1 MIRPHD
7 IPTPA
12 FVVDAAALD
21 RNIALLDTVKA
32 QTGCRIL
39 LALKAFSMVA
49 AFDRIRAKLD
59 GTCASSL
66 HEARLGREAFGGEV
80 HAFAAA
86 FSETDFRGLLP
97 LIDHVTF
104 NSFGQWRQFRPLLA
118 AAPRPIAAGLRIN
131 PEHSEGHTALYDP
144 CAPRSRLGIRRETFA
159 DESLD
164 GLTGLHFHCLCEQNA
179 DVLARTLAAVESRFG
194 DMIPRFA
201 WMNFGGG
208 HHITRADYD
217 IGLLC
222 RLITD
227 FRNRHSGM
235 PVYLEP
241 GEAVALNAGVL
252 VATVLDVVV
261 NEIPIAILDTSCT
274 CHMPDVLEMP
284 YRPRVYRSD
293 AWDGSAV
300 APADADFGGEP
311 GAKSCAVRLAGPSCL
326 AGDCIGDYSFDRPL
340 KPGDRLVFEDMA
352 HYTMVKTTTFNGINL
367 PSLLLRQPDGTLT
380 LIRRFGYED
389 FRSRL

>member
-1 MIRPHD
+1 MTPQTL
-7 IPTPA
+7 PTPA
-12 FVVDAAALD
+12 FVVDAAAID
-21 RNIALLDTVKA
+21 RNVAVLAEVKA
-32 QTGCRIL
+32 RTGCRVL

-49 AFDRIRAKLD
+49 AFDRVRARLD

-86 FSETDFRGLLP
+86 FSDADFRALLP

-104 NSFGQWRQFRPLLA
+104 NSFAQWRRFRPLLEA
-118 AAPRPIAAGLRIN
+118 AARPVAAGLRIN

-144 CAPRSRLGIRRETFA
+144 CAPRSRLGIRREAFSGEA
-159 DESLD
+159 LD
-164 GLTGLHFHCLCEQNA
+164 GLSGLHFHCLCEQNA
-179 DVLARTLAAVESRFG
+179 DVLERTLATVERRFG
-194 DMIPRFA
+194 DLIPRFE

-217 IGLLC
+217 VPRLC
-222 RLITD
+222 RILTD
-227 FRNRHSGM
+227 FRTRHGGM

-284 YRPRVYRSD
+284 YRPRVYRGD
-293 AWDGSAV
+293 AWDGSAI
-300 APADADFGGEP
+300 APADADFGGEA
-311 GAKSCAVRLAGPSCL
+311 GEKGFTVRLAGPSCL
-326 AGDCIGDYSFDRPL
+326 AGDCIGDYSFARPL
-340 KPGDRLVFEDMA
+340 RPGDRLVFEDMA

-367 PSLLLRQPDGTLT
+367 PSIVLRQPDGALT
-380 LIRRFGYED
+380 LIRRFGYDD
-389 FRSRL
+389 FKSRL

>member
-1 MIRPHD
+1 MSPQT

-21 RNIALLDTVKA
+21 RNVAILA
-32 QTGCRIL
+32 QVQARTGCKIL

-49 AFDRIRAKLD
+49 AFDRLRARLD
-59 GTCASSL
+59 GVCASSL

-86 FSETDFRGLLP
+86 FSEPDFREMLP

-104 NSFGQWRQFRPLLA
+104 NSFRQWRQFRPLLA
-118 AAPRPIAAGLRIN
+118 AAGRPVAAGLRIN

-144 CAPRSRLGIRRETFA
+144 CAPRSRLGIRREAFEG
-159 DESLD
+159 ESLD

-179 DVLARTLAAVESRFG
+179 DVLERTLGAVETRFG
-194 DMIPRFA
+194 DLIPRFT

-217 IGLLC
+217 VDRLC
-222 RLITD
+222 RIITD
-227 FRNRHSGM
+227 FRARHAGM
-235 PVYLEP
+235 PVTLEP
-241 GEAVALNAGVL
+241 GEAVALNTGVL

-261 NEIPIAILDTSCT
+261 NEIPIAILDVSCT

-284 YRPRVYRSD
+284 YRPRVYRGE
-293 AWDGSAV
+293 AWDGRAG
-300 APADADFGGEP
+300 APAGAEFGGEP
-311 GAKSCAVRLAGPSCL
+311 GEKSCTVRLAGPSCL
-326 AGDCIGDYSFDRPL
+326 AGDCIGDYSFARPL
-340 KPGDRLVFEDMA
+340 RPGDRLVFEDMA

-367 PSLLLRQPDGTLT
+367 PSILLRQPDGTLT
-380 LIRRFGYED
+380 LVRRFGYDD
-389 FRSRL
+389 FTARL

>member
-1 MIRPHD
+1 MSPHT

-12 FVVDAAALD
+12 FVVDAAALV
-21 RNIALLDTVKA
+21 RNVAILARVKA
-32 QTGCRIL
+32 RTGCKIL

-49 AFDRIRAKLD
+49 AFDRLRARLD
-59 GTCASSL
+59 GVCASSL

-86 FSETDFRGLLP
+86 FSEPDFREMLP

-104 NSFGQWRQFRPLLA
+104 NSFRQWRQFRPLIEA
-118 AAPRPIAAGLRIN
+118 AGHPIAAGLRIN

-144 CAPRSRLGIRRETFA
+144 CAPRSRLGIRRESFEGEA
-159 DESLD
+159 LD

-179 DVLARTLAAVESRFG
+179 DVLERTLGAVETRFG
-194 DMIPRFA
+194 DLIPRFT

-217 IGLLC
+217 VDRLC
-222 RLITD
+222 RIIAD
-227 FRNRHSGM
+227 FRARHAGM
-235 PVYLEP
+235 PVTFEP

-261 NEIPIAILDTSCT
+261 NEIPIAILDVSCT

-284 YRPRVYRSD
+284 YRPRVYRGE

-300 APADADFGGEP
+300 APAGAEFGGEP
-311 GAKSCAVRLAGPSCL
+311 GEKSCTVRLAGPSCL
-326 AGDCIGDYSFDRPL
+326 AGDCIGDYSFASPL
-340 KPGDRLVFEDMA
+340 RPGDRLVFEDMA
-352 HYTMVKTTTFNGINL
+352 HYTMVKTNTFNGINL
-367 PSLLLRQPDGTLT
+367 PSILLRQPDGTLT
-380 LIRRFGYED
+380 LVRRFGYDD
-389 FRSRL
+389 FTSRL